1 MLASVL
7 GVPSATFS
15 SEIIISEDKKTAEVT
30 REIDQG
36 LQKISVS
43 LPAVFTCDL
52 RLNTPRFAK
61 VQDIIKAKKKPVEV
75 IDLASLG
82 IDVTPRIKVEKVSAP
97 EEREGGVMVGSVDEL
112 LDKLRNEAKL
122 F

>member
-1 MLASVL
+1 MN
-7 GVPSATFS
+7 VPSATFS
-15 SEIIISEDKKTAEVT
+15 SEINIAEDNKSAEVT

-36 LQKISVS
+36 LQKVNVS

-61 VQDIIKAKKKPVEV
+61 VQDIIKAKKKPVET

-82 IDVTPRIKVEKVSAP
+82 LDVSPRLKVEKVSAP
-97 EEREGGVMVGSVDEL
+97 EERQGGVLVESVDEL
-112 LDKLRNEAKL
+112 IDKLRNEAKVI
-122 F
+122 